1 MAATTYQKGNFI
13 NTRLSFSICN
23 KLLLPTMPLF
33 LLIFMTSSGIAQN
46 APIKLIILDPGHGH
60 ATYMQGRMYEG
71 LDPVVHVYAPAGPDV
86 ETYLKSINGM
96 NSRSSNPT
104 KWKMVVYTG
113 NDYLEKML
121 AEKKGNAVII
131 AGNNQKKG
139 EYIRR
144 SIETGLHVLADK
156 PMAVTPQD
164 FEKLKESFK
173 LAEKKKVLIF
183 DPMDLRYDISN
194 ILQKELAEMPE
205 LFGTLKKGSVDDPS
219 LIQEN
224 LHHFLKFSGSE
235 PARRPAWFFDIKQQ
249 GHGITDVSTHLV
261 DMSQWAGFPGVILKY
276 KKDIKILSSKEWPTD
291 LTPSEFKRV
300 TRVDYPDYLK
310 KYVKD
315 SILSV
320 LANGEINYT
329 IKGVHAKVTVNW
341 KYREPAGSGD
351 THYALMSGTKAD
363 LELRQ
368 GAEEKHRATL
378 YIRAAPGV
386 QAVEF
391 AGSIEKVKAGMQKKY
406 PGFDLIQKGNEWIVK
421 PGTFKGK
428 NSAEVAI
435 SYILNNKMP
444 DWEVPNMIAKYY
456 TTTGALKNIQRS
468 DK

>member
-1 MAATTYQKGNFI
+1 MAIQIFKKQNII
-13 NTRLSFSICN
+13 NTLLKPGYFLFSLTFLLFSLFSIQA
-23 KLLLPTMPLF
+23 
-33 LLIFMTSSGIAQN
+33 IAQN
-46 APIKLIILDPGHGH
+46 APIKLIVLDPGHGH

-71 LDPVVHVYAPAGPDV
+71 LDPEVHVYAPAGPDV

-104 KWKMVVYTG
+104 KWRMVVYTG
-113 NDYLEKML
+113 ADYLERML

-131 AGNNQKKG
+131 SGNNSKKA
-139 EYIRR
+139 EYMRR
-144 SIETGLHVLADK
+144 SIEAGIHVLADK
-156 PMAVTPQD
+156 PLAVTPKD
-164 FEKLKESFK
+164 FEMLKKSFK
-173 LAEKKKVLIF
+173 LAKKKKVLIF

-224 LHHFLKFSGSE
+224 LHHFLKFSGTE
-235 PARRPAWFFDIKQQ
+235 PARRPAWFFDIEQQ

-261 DMSQWAGFPGVILKY
+261 DMTQWAGFPEVKLKY

-310 KYVKD
+310 KYLKD

-341 KYREPAGSGD
+341 KYREPAGSSD
-351 THYALMSGTKAD
+351 THYALIRGTKAD

-368 GAEEKHRATL
+368 GAEENYRATL
-378 YIRAAPGV
+378 YIKSATEIPAT
-386 QAVEF
+386 EF
-391 AGSIEKVKAGMQKKY
+391 TSAIEKVKNKLQQKY
-406 PGFDLIQKGNEWIVK
+406 PGLDIIQKGNEWIVK
-421 PGTFKGK
+421 PGTFKRT

-435 SYILNNKMP
+435 GYILNNTMP
-444 DWEVPNMIAKYY
+444 AWEVPNMIAKYY
-456 TTTGALKNIQRS
+456 TTTGALGY
-468 DK
+468 

>member
-1 MAATTYQKGNFI
+1 MAIQIFKKQNFI
-13 NTRLSFSICN
+13 NTLLKPESILFSLAFLLFSLFSIQS
-23 KLLLPTMPLF
+23 F
-33 LLIFMTSSGIAQN
+33 AQN
-46 APIKLIILDPGHGH
+46 APIKLIVLDPGHGH

-71 LDPVVHVYAPAGPDV
+71 LDPEVHVYAPAGPDV

-113 NDYLEKML
+113 ADYLERML

-131 AGNNQKKG
+131 SGNNSKKA
-139 EYIRR
+139 EYMRR
-144 SIETGLHVLADK
+144 SIEAGIHVLADK
-156 PMAVTPQD
+156 PLAVTPKD
-164 FEKLKESFK
+164 FEMLKKSFK
-173 LAEKKKVLIF
+173 LAKKKKVLIF

-224 LHHFLKFSGSE
+224 LHHFLKFSGTE
-235 PARRPAWFFDIKQQ
+235 PARRPAWFFDIEQQ

-261 DMSQWAGFPGVILKY
+261 DMTQWAGFPEVKLKY
-276 KKDIKILSSKEWPTD
+276 KKDIKILSSKEWATD

-310 KYVKD
+310 KYLKD

-341 KYREPAGSGD
+341 KYREPAGSSD
-351 THYALMSGTKAD
+351 THFALMRGTKAD

-368 GAEEKHRATL
+368 GAEENYRATL
-378 YIRAAPGV
+378 YIKSATGIPAA
-386 QAVEF
+386 EF
-391 AGSIEKVKAGMQKKY
+391 TPAIEKVKNKLQQKY
-406 PGFDLIQKGNEWIVK
+406 PGLDIIQKGNEWIVK
-421 PGTFKGK
+421 PGTFKRT

-435 SYILNNKMP
+435 GYILNNTMP
-444 DWEVPNMIAKYY
+444 AWEVPNMIAKYY
-456 TTTGALKNIQRS
+456 TTTGALGY
-468 DK
+468 

>member
-1 MAATTYQKGNFI
+1 MAYSISKKRYFI
-13 NTRLSFSICN
+13 NKGLNLSIFN
-23 KLLLPTMPLF
+23 MPF
-33 LLIFMTSSGIAQN
+33 LKRIIILVLTFITSSGIAQN
-46 APIKLIILDPGHGH
+46 APIKLIVLDPGHGH
-60 ATYMQGRMYEG
+60 ATYMQGRMYNG
-71 LDPVVHVYAPAGPDV
+71 LDPEVHVYAPVGPDV

-104 KWKMVVYTG
+104 KWNMVVYTG
-113 NDYLEKML
+113 TDYLEKML

-131 AGNNQKKG
+131 SGNNSKKS

-144 SIETGLHVLADK
+144 SIEAGMHVLADK
-156 PMAVTPQD
+156 PLAVTPKD
-164 FEKLKESFK
+164 FKMLKKSFK

-194 ILQKELAEMPE
+194 ILQKELAEIPE
-205 LFGTLKKGSVDDPS
+205 LFGELKKGSLDDPS

-235 PARRPAWFFDIKQQ
+235 PARRPAWFFDIEQQ

-261 DMSQWAGFPGVILKY
+261 DMSQWAGFPEVVIKY
-276 KKDIKILSSKEWPTD
+276 KKDIKILNSKEWPTE
-291 LTPSEFKRV
+291 LTPSEFKRI
-300 TRVDYPDYLK
+300 TRVDYPGYLK

-341 KYREPAGSGD
+341 KYREPTGSSD
-351 THYALMSGTKAD
+351 THYALMRGTKAD

-368 GAEEKHRATL
+368 GIEEKYKATL
-378 YIRAAPGV
+378 YIKAAPGIP
-386 QAVEF
+386 AAEF
-391 AGSIEKVKAGMQKKY
+391 AATIEKVKAGFQQKY

-421 PGTFKGK
+421 PGTFKGT

-435 SYILNNKMP
+435 GYILKNSMP
-444 DWEVPNMIAKYY
+444 AWEVPNMIAKYY
-456 TTTGALKNIQRS
+456 TTTSGVGF
-468 DK
+468 

>member
-1 MAATTYQKGNFI
+1 MASKIFSNRNFI
-13 NTRLSFSICN
+13 NTMLKSGLILQSLILILFS
-23 KLLLPTMPLF
+23 
-33 LLIFMTSSGIAQN
+33 LISIQGLAQN
-46 APIKLIILDPGHGH
+46 APIKLIVLDPGHGH
-60 ATYMQGRMYEG
+60 ATYMQGRMYAG
-71 LDPVVHVYAPAGPDV
+71 LDPEVHVYAPAGPDV
-86 ETYLKSINGM
+86 ETYLKSVNGM

-113 NDYLEKML
+113 ADYLEKML

-131 AGNNQKKG
+131 SGNNSKKG
-139 EYIRR
+139 EYMRR
-144 SIETGLHVLADK
+144 SIEAGMHVLADK
-156 PMAVTPQD
+156 PLAVTPKD
-164 FEKLKESFK
+164 FEMLKKSFK

-194 ILQKELAEMPE
+194 ILQKELAEIPE

-224 LHHFLKFSGSE
+224 LHHFLKFSGTE
-235 PARRPAWFFDIKQQ
+235 PARRPAWFFDVEQQ

-261 DMSQWAGFPGVILKY
+261 DMSQWAGFPGVILNY
-276 KKDIKILSSKEWPTD
+276 KKDIKILSSREWPTD

-341 KYREPAGSGD
+341 RYREPAGSSD
-351 THYALMSGTKAD
+351 THYALMRGTKAD

-368 GAEEKHRATL
+368 GAEEKYRATL
-378 YIRAAPGV
+378 YIKAASGV
-386 QAVEF
+386 PAAEF
-391 AGSIEKVKAGMQKKY
+391 SSVIESVKARMQQKY

-421 PGTFKGK
+421 PGKFKNT

-435 SYILNNKMP
+435 GYILNNTMP
-444 DWEVPNMIAKYY
+444 AWEVPNMIAKYY
-456 TTTGALKNIQRS
+456 TTTGGLGY
-468 DK
+468 

>member
-1 MAATTYQKGNFI
+1 
-13 NTRLSFSICN
+13 
-23 KLLLPTMPLF
+23 
-33 LLIFMTSSGIAQN
+33 
-46 APIKLIILDPGHGH
+46 
-60 ATYMQGRMYEG
+60 
-71 LDPVVHVYAPAGPDV
+71 
-86 ETYLKSINGM
+86 
-96 NSRSSNPT
+96 
-104 KWKMVVYTG
+104 
-113 NDYLEKML
+113 ML
-121 AEKKGNAVII
+121 VEKKGNAVII

-194 ILQKELAEMPE
+194 ILQKELAEIPE

-219 LIQEN
+219 LVQEN
-224 LHHFLKFSGSE
+224 LHHFLKFSGTE
-235 PARRPAWFFDIKQQ
+235 PARRPAWFFDIEQQ

-421 PGTFKGK
+421 PGTFKGT